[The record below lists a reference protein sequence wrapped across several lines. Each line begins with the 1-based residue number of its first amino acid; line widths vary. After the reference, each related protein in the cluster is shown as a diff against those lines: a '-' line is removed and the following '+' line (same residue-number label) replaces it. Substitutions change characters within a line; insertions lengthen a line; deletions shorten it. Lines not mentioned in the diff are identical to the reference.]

1 ADRDLVAE
9 LRADRAHLVQDL
21 RRHELEEVAADR
33 RLAGGLK
40 EHPAFSTFFM
50 LFNRLQGPL
59 TQPAIRRQLACLVE
73 SALPKV
79 AGHLGRLGVVARTL
93 IPPGLLPATAPRP
106 SWSQAEPTPFDG
118 LELEVS
124 VHPLLAGQYR
134 EFWTAFE
141 AELAAGGLRLKV
153 RTSDFAQVADL
164 VRRRAVDV
172 VVGRW
177 VGDAPDPS
185 SFAGVVHSD
194 EGVFGRL
201 VCHEHVDRLV
211 ERGLEAEGQRRSI
224 YGELERV
231 LAEEALLW
239 PLFHQQICCVAHP
252 SLEGL
257 RLGYGW
263 PTVRYDELSFR
274 D

>member
-1 ADRDLVAE
+1 
-9 LRADRAHLVQDL
+9 
-21 RRHELEEVAADR
+21 
-33 RLAGGLK
+33 
-40 EHPAFSTFFM
+40 
-50 LFNRLQGPL
+50 FNRLQGPL
-59 TQPAIRRQLACLVE
+59 RQSAVRRQLARHVE
-73 SALPKV
+73 AALPKV
-79 AGHLGRLGVVARTL
+79 AEHLGRLGIVARSL
-93 IPPGLLPATAPRP
+93 IPPGLLPATVPRP
-106 SWSQAEPTPFDG
+106 SWSQGEPVPFDG

-124 VHPLLAGQYR
+124 IHPLLAGQYR
-134 EFWTAFE
+134 EFWAALE
-141 AELAAGGLRLKV
+141 AELEAGGLRLKV
-153 RTSDFAQVADL
+153 RASDFAQVADL
-164 VRRRAVDV
+164 VSRRAIDV

-194 EGVFGRL
+194 EGIFGRM
-201 VCHEHVDRLV
+201 VCHEQVDRLV
-211 ERGLEAEGQRRSI
+211 ERGLEAEGQRHTI

-252 SLEGL
+252 SVEGL